1 MVDEAAPLLGLAET
15 TLDGVEPFLTVVGVE
30 PSGRWKKVVR
40 CEAQGGGAKIKSQ
53 LLTDELIAA
62 DRGDSLSELDQEAR
76 LEMNKCQ
83 PRKARIQRG
92 QLRTNSVGAARS
104 DR

>member
-40 CEAQGGGAKIKSQ
+40 CEAQGGGAKIKV
-53 LLTDELIAA
+53 AA
-62 DRGDSLSELDQEAR
+62 
-76 LEMNKCQ
+76 
-83 PRKARIQRG
+83 
-92 QLRTNSVGAARS
+92 TH
-104 DR
+104 